1 MKSGFVSAQ
10 GEMEIEKRAMTEDN
24 PGLLPRILRAPVLHF
39 FVLGAILFGTYTL
52 FADKQEEEG
61 KQIVISAQQVELLA
75 SLWEKQWRRP
85 PMPEELNGLVQS
97 YIREEVL
104 YREALA
110 LGLDRDD
117 QVVRRRL
124 AQKIEFLA
132 QDLAT
137 AGEPGEA
144 ELRAF
149 YEEHPEIFEEP
160 ARITFSHVYIN
171 TDKHGAESVA
181 VAERFLA
188 ELESGADPSQVGDR
202 FMLQSEYLRKSPD
215 EVARHFGRQFAE
227 EVFAIEPRA
236 WAGPVQS
243 GYGLHLVFVEGVQ
256 DAFQP
261 PLEEIRQA
269 VRDEFM
275 SYRRR
280 EVDELFYNKLRE
292 GYEIVIEEPQTSEEA
307 AAES

>member
-1 MKSGFVSAQ
+1 
-10 GEMEIEKRAMTEDN
+10 MTDDN
-24 PGLLPRILRAPVLHF
+24 SSLLWRILRAPVFHF
-39 FVLGAILFGTYTL
+39 LILGAVLFGAYTL
-52 FADKQEEEG
+52 FADKQEDEG
-61 KQIVISAQQVELLA
+61 KQIVISAQQIELLA

-85 PMPEELNGLVQS
+85 PMPEELNGLVRS

-144 ELRAF
+144 ELRTF

-160 ARITFSHVYIN
+160 ARITFSHIYIN
-171 TDKHGAESVA
+171 TDKHGADSAA
-181 VAERFLA
+181 VAERYLT
-188 ELESGADPSQVGDR
+188 ELETGADPNQVGDR

-227 EVFAIEPRA
+227 EVFEIEPGT
-236 WAGPVQS
+236 WVGPVQS
-243 GYGLHLVFVEGVQ
+243 GYGLHLVLVEEVE

-261 PLEEIRQA
+261 PFEEVRQP

-280 EVDELFYNKLRE
+280 EVDELFFNKLRE
-292 GYEIVIEEPQTSEEA
+292 GYEVVIEEPQQEPA
-307 AAES
+307 AG

>member
-1 MKSGFVSAQ
+1 
-10 GEMEIEKRAMTEDN
+10 MEIEKRAMTEDN
-24 PGLLPRILRAPVLHF
+24 PGLLPRILRAPVFHF

-85 PMPEELNGLVQS
+85 PMPEELDGLVQS

-144 ELRAF
+144 ELRVF

-160 ARITFSHVYIN
+160 ARITFSHIYIN

-181 VAERFLA
+181 VAERYLA

-227 EVFAIEPRA
+227 EVFVIEPGA
-236 WAGPVQS
+236 WSGPVQS

-256 DAFQP
+256 EAFQP

-280 EVDELFYNKLRE
+280 EVDGLFYNKLRE
-292 GYEIVIEEPQTSEEA
+292 GYEIVIEEPQTTEEA
-307 AAES
+307 VAES